1 MAMYIFGMAD
11 TVSSYYNSF
20 DNSIISDSS
29 EYKISGTITKTT
41 EKENSQQIF
50 MERAEVSAGDTV
62 CGYTGI
68 LISNYSENRLK
79 KGDYL
84 EMQSTLETIEHAMNP
99 GEFDAAYYYMSFNIY
114 YRAKWEGITFIRK
127 SSNMYYN
134 ILADIKSRIKASYQ
148 KIADRE
154 LAGVCMSMVIADK
167 SLLSEDINS
176 AFKKNG
182 IAHILAISGLHISL
196 IGMTIYKLMRKM
208 GIDFFISAAV
218 SSFIM
223 ISYGILTGNSIST
236 IRAVVMFIVTVYAQ
250 VFGRTYDMIS
260 AMCLSLI
267 AVVLRYPFSVY
278 NSQVYLSYGA
288 IIGIAVVAPAVK
300 RLVCIKGRLVDAL
313 IVSFSV
319 TLVTFP
325 VIINIY
331 YEYPVYSI
339 LLNLVVV
346 PLMGM
351 FMVSAVLAGV
361 VGIISETAG
370 IFLIGPADFIL
381 RVYMKLCDITGTRP
395 EGVIKTGALSN
406 GKLFMY
412 YAALAVV
419 VMSAYVLKKRKAC
432 VLTLVFFIYVSVVL
446 NIKNKGLEITMLYV
460 GQGDCMYV
468 STGNFNMLIDGGS
481 SSKKNVGSN
490 VIIPFLNYKGVS
502 KIDYVVLTHADSDH
516 YSGLTELFLEEGI
529 HIEKF
534 LMAGVEKRDEAY
546 GKLYDMAQKYTDAGV
561 ITRGDTIE
569 YGGLKIECLHPYK
582 DYNWSAAND
591 YSVSFLISY
600 GDFDMV
606 TTGDLEKTGENE
618 IIKYSDVKNIDI
630 LKCGHHGSDTSSGKE
645 WLNRLSPRIALIS
658 CGKNNSYGHPHAEV
672 LERLGECKTDI
683 YTGFDTG
690 ALSIRTDGKVIE
702 LEKYNKW
709 QGVNN

>member
-1 MAMYIFGMAD
+1 MTMYIFGMAD
-11 TVSSYYNSF
+11 TAASYYNSF
-20 DNSIISDSS
+20 DNSIISDNS

-50 MERAEVSAGDTV
+50 MERAVVSAGDTV

-68 LISNYSENRLK
+68 LISNYSENRLQM
-79 KGDYL
+79 GDYL
-84 EMQSTLETIEHAMNP
+84 EIHSPLEVIEHAMNP
-99 GEFDAAYYYMSFNIY
+99 GEFDAAYYYMSSNIY
-114 YRAKWEGITFIRK
+114 YRAKWDGVTFIRK
-127 SSNMYYN
+127 SSNVYYN
-134 ILADIKSRIKASYQ
+134 ILADIKSHIRAAYLS
-148 KIADRE
+148 IADRE

-167 SLLSEDINS
+167 SYLSEDISS

-196 IGMTIYKLMRKM
+196 IGMTIYKLMRKA
-208 GIDFFISAAV
+208 GINFFISAAV

-223 ISYGILTGNSIST
+223 VSYGILTGNSIST

-267 AVVLRYPFSVY
+267 AVVLRYPFSIY

-288 IIGIAVVAPAVK
+288 IIGIAVVTPAVK
-300 RLVCIKGRLVDAL
+300 RLVCTKARFMEAL

-361 VGIISETAG
+361 VGSISEAAG
-370 IFLIGPADFIL
+370 LFLIGPADFIL
-381 RVYMKLCDITGTRP
+381 RVYMKLCDFTGRLP
-395 EGVIKTGALSN
+395 GSVIKTGALSDR
-406 GKLFMY
+406 KLFMY
-412 YAALAVV
+412 YAALLVV
-419 VMSAYVLKKRKAC
+419 IISAYAIKRRKAC
-432 VLTLVFFIYVSVVL
+432 ILTLVFFIYVSVLL
-446 NIKNKGLEITMLYV
+446 NIKNKGMEITMLYV
-460 GQGDCMYV
+460 GQGDCMYI

-481 SSKKNVGSN
+481 SSKKNIGSN

-516 YSGLTELFLEEGI
+516 YSGLTELFLEENI
-529 HIEKF
+529 HINKF
-534 LMAGVEKRDEAY
+534 LMAGIEKKDEAY
-546 GKLYDMAQKYTDAGV
+546 EKLYDMAQKYTDAG
-561 ITRGDTIE
+561 IILRGDTIE
-569 YGGLKIECLHPYK
+569 YGRLKIVCLHPYT
-582 DYNWSAAND
+582 DYNWSDAND

-618 IIKYSDVKNIDI
+618 IIKYNEIRNIDV

-645 WLNRLSPRIALIS
+645 WLDMLRPHIALIS
-658 CGKNNSYGHPHAEV
+658 CGKNNSYGHPHKEV
-672 LERLGECKTDI
+672 LERLDGCGADI
-683 YTGFDTG
+683 YTGFNTG
-690 ALSIRTDGKVIE
+690 AVRIRTDGRNIE
-702 LEKYNKW
+702 IEKYNKC
-709 QGVNN
+709 QNVNN